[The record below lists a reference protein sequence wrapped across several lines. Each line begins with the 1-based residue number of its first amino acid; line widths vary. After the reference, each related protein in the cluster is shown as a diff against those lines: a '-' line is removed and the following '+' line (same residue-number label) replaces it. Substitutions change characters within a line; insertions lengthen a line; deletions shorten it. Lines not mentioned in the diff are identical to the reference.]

1 MPVTAVKAAKA
12 GVRRAVVIGAS
23 GFIGY
28 NLSTLLTGL
37 RIDTACFT
45 RETRFLQRDGL
56 DCLLRTA
63 DFIFY
68 LASSINPTLAE
79 QHPEW
84 AQADHALFAEL
95 VSRLA
100 RTGRPPTVVLASS
113 GTVYDPDVSPP
124 YSELSPT
131 RATEGYGA
139 AKLALEQELV
149 RHSAA
154 VPGVIL
160 RISTVYGPGQRAASG
175 QGVLAHWRK
184 AAREGRPLRVIGN
197 PGSTRDYIY
206 IDDVIDCM
214 YRIFLAEGQELFS
227 EWGNPLVLNVASG
240 VPTSLA
246 ALADTVRE
254 VVDPG
259 LAFEYVPARPFDRVH
274 IWADIER
281 ARHALGWQPRMRIP
295 EGIRAMW
302 ACEPRPDPGKRV

>member
-1 MPVTAVKAAKA
+1 MPATATKVTKS
-12 GVRRAVVIGAS
+12 GVRRAVIIGAG
-23 GFIGY
+23 GFIGH
-28 NLSTLLTGL
+28 NLSALLTGL
-37 RIDTACFT
+37 QIDTACFT

-56 DCLLRTA
+56 NYFLHTA

-68 LASSINPTLAE
+68 LATSITPALAE

-84 AQADHALFAEL
+84 AQADYALFAEL
-95 VSRLA
+95 VSRLT
-100 RTGRPPTVVLASS
+100 RTGRSPTVVLASS

-131 RATEGYGA
+131 RPTGAYGA

-154 VPGVIL
+154 VPSVIL
-160 RISTVYGPGQRAASG
+160 RITTVYGPGQRATSG

-184 AAREGRPLRVIGN
+184 AAHEGRPLRIIGD
-197 PGSTRDYIY
+197 PASTRDYIY

-214 YRIFLAEGQELFS
+214 YRIFLAEGQQLFS
-227 EWGNPLVLNVASG
+227 EWGNPLVLNVGSG

-246 ALADTVRE
+246 VLADTVRG

-259 LAFEYVPARPFDRVH
+259 LAFEYGPARPFDRVH
-274 IWADIER
+274 VWVDIER
-281 ARHALGWQPRMRIP
+281 ARRALDWQPRTLMS

-302 ACEPRPDPGKRV
+302 ACEPRPAPGKRA